1 VAVLKIVEATDSSD
15 TAGVPERPFG
25 VTWICPQACKKNAR
39 IKMDKNLR
47 HTLAVYHNKPGPRSR
62 LSLSEYKLLNIP
74 IQPFAGKIARVIYQ
88 WRSECAS
95 LS

>member
-1 VAVLKIVEATDSSD
+1 VAVKIIVEATDISD
-15 TAGVPERPFG
+15 IAGVAEFPFG
-25 VTWICPQACKKNAR
+25 LTGICPQACKKNAR
-39 IKMDKNLR
+39 IKMIENLR
-47 HTLAVYHNKPGPRSR
+47 HTLAVYHNKPGSWTR
-62 LSLSEYKLLNIP
+62 LNLSEYKLLNIP